1 MLRLFLDKC
10 LYYLADILIVI
21 ILVRIP
27 FLVILS
33 INKALRFHLLNI
45 SLFAHKHHISF
56 GKSCY
61 LHAVFRPVSFALS
74 QSRPLCEPQNESA
87 FL

>member
-27 FLVILS
+27 FLIVFS
-33 INKALRFHLLNI
+33 INKALRLHFLNI
-45 SLFAHKHHISF
+45 SLFAHKHHIGF
-56 GKSCY
+56 RKGCY
-61 LHAVFRPVSFALS
+61 LHAVFHGGDGLTI
-74 QSRPLCEPQNESA
+74 LDEI
-87 FL
+87 